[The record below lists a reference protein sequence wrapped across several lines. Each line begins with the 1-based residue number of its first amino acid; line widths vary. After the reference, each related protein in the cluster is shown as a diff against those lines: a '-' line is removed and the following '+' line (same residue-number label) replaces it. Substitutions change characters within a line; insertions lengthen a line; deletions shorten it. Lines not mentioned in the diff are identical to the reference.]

1 MAPAAAY
8 TLSLPH
14 TARGGEIIDQTARK
28 MAYDLHAGFERL
40 RTSSGNLSPT
50 FPDDTTARS
59 RDNNETDG
67 RKTWADQLDT
77 DNTGPVATHRL
88 SYPSSRASDTGL
100 QWLARAPNVDHVI
113 ARPIDVP
120 QASAGDGTERSGD
133 KSWELEADS
142 RYDEPSPLEEFMRN
156 RRPSI
161 SFNPKVT
168 LESGHEQPLEQ
179 PLPKLAIDTRARSH
193 STLLELGRHPVK
205 SPFYRS
211 HSEADCRHYDTGTGK
226 LLETGPRQNQ
236 AQVTPKYP
244 DILSRWPLLQ
254 STAESLAQEQEQTDL
269 PEQGASLTS
278 ESTLSPVA
286 SEVHTPTDN
295 MDILISPL
303 SSHGPFPFLISYED
317 SSAWPRQRQQSSVL
331 RSKSYS
337 IERKWS
343 MRAAQR
349 QSSRSS
355 RRSTSS
361 SMSPATAFL
370 SRFAR
375 EEAPPEQDSEGQEVG
390 EYVIGKQVGFG
401 GFSTVKEAYTLE
413 GDEKICRAVKIV
425 RKQIA
430 GKDELENEQFQ
441 AEFEH
446 EVSLWRC
453 LGHRNIL
460 PLIEVYVTDFATF
473 CFTKLNTGGTLFD
486 LVRANRH
493 GISRDLARRYAY
505 QLASAIRYLHEDV
518 RVVHRD
524 IKLENCLI
532 DISDPDVA
540 NDGGNL
546 LLCDFGLAEFVTS
559 DTRRN
564 TPDPYERVTDRPPP
578 KNIGPS
584 ETSTSIAGSLQY
596 ASPEL
601 IMSPAGFLSSVVDM
615 WAYGVVIYALLV
627 GDLPFQHVFQP
638 RVQMMILAGE
648 WDMAAL
654 ERAAGVIGYE
664 EEVLEL
670 MCGCLEMESER
681 RWTIAHVLKSRWLDG
696 CQEML
701 EDMKDDWKL

>member
-1 MAPAAAY
+1 
-8 TLSLPH
+8 
-14 TARGGEIIDQTARK
+14 
-28 MAYDLHAGFERL
+28 MAYDLQAGFERL
-40 RTSSGNLSPT
+40 GTSSGNLSPT
-50 FPDDTTARS
+50 SPDDTTTRS
-59 RDNNETDG
+59 RDNETEG
-67 RKTWADQLDT
+67 RKTWAAEADT
-77 DNTGPVATHRL
+77 EKTGPLDIRRL
-88 SYPSSRASDTGL
+88 SHRSSRASDTDL
-100 QWLARAPNVDHVI
+100 QWLARVQDVGHATT
-113 ARPIDVP
+113 RPIDVP
-120 QASAGDGTERSGD
+120 QASVGDGTERSTD
-133 KSWELEADS
+133 KSWEAEPDS
-142 RYDEPSPLEEFMRN
+142 RYQEPSLLEEFMKN

-179 PLPKLAIDTRARSH
+179 PLPKLAIDTRARSR
-193 STLLELGRHPVK
+193 SILLELERYPVR
-205 SPFYRS
+205 SPLYRS
-211 HSEADCRHYDTGTGK
+211 HSEADCRNYDPGTGE
-226 LLETGPRQNQ
+226 LLDSRSQQNRAQTTPRS
-236 AQVTPKYP
+236 P
-244 DILSRWPLLQ
+244 DNRSRWPLLQ
-254 STAESLAQEQEQTDL
+254 STAESLAQEQEQANL

-303 SSHGPFPFLISYED
+303 SSHGPFPFPLSYED
-317 SSAWPRQRQQSSVL
+317 SRAWPKPRQQPSAS

-337 IERKWS
+337 IERKMS

-349 QSSRSS
+349 QGSRSS

-375 EEAPPEQDSEGQEVG
+375 EEAPPEPDGEGQEVG

-413 GDEKICRAVKIV
+413 GEEKICRAVKVV
-425 RKQIA
+425 RKQVA
-430 GKDELENEQFQ
+430 GKEELENEQLQ

-486 LVRANRH
+486 LVRANRQ
-493 GISRDLARRYAY
+493 GISRDLSRRYAY

-532 DISDPDVA
+532 DISDPDA
-540 NDGGNL
+540 ARDGGNI

-559 DTRRN
+559 DDRRSS
-564 TPDPYERVTDRPPP
+564 PEPYERATDRPPAR
-578 KNIGPS
+578 NIGPS

-648 WDMAAL
+648 WDIPAL
-654 ERAAGVIGYE
+654 ENAAGVIGYE

-701 EDMKDDWKL
+701 EDLKEDWKL

>member
-1 MAPAAAY
+1 
-8 TLSLPH
+8 
-14 TARGGEIIDQTARK
+14 
-28 MAYDLHAGFERL
+28 MAYELLTGFERQKS
-40 RTSSGNLSPT
+40 SSGNLSPT
-50 FPDDTTARS
+50 SPDNATTRC
-59 RDNNETDG
+59 RDNETQHRRTG
-67 RKTWADQLDT
+67 ASETETEKTGPLDT
-77 DNTGPVATHRL
+77 HSL
-88 SYPSSRASDTGL
+88 SHPSSRASDTDL
-100 QWLARAPNVDHVI
+100 QWLARVRKDAGHAVSQ
-113 ARPIDVP
+113 PIDVP
-120 QASAGDGTERSGD
+120 QPSVGDGTERSTD
-133 KSWELEADS
+133 KGWEPEPDS
-142 RYDEPSPLEEFMRN
+142 RYQVSSPLEEFMSN

-168 LESGHEQPLEQ
+168 LESGREQSLEQ

-193 STLLELGRHPVK
+193 SNLLELESYPA
-205 SPFYRS
+205 RS
-211 HSEADCRHYDTGTGK
+211 A
-226 LLETGPRQNQ
+226 LNQ
-236 AQVTPKYP
+236 AHITSRYP
-244 DILSRWPLLQ
+244 QDRSRWPLLQ
-254 STAESLAQEQEQTDL
+254 SDAEVLTQEQERATL
-269 PEQGASLTS
+269 PERGASLTS
-278 ESTLSPVA
+278 ESTLSPVV
-286 SEVHTPTDN
+286 SEVNTPTDT

-303 SSHGPFPFLISYED
+303 SAHGPFPFSVSYED
-317 SSAWPRQRQQSSVL
+317 SSAWPNPRQQPSASK
-331 RSKSYS
+331 SKSYS
-337 IERKWS
+337 IERKMS
-343 MRAAQR
+343 IRAAQR
-349 QSSRSS
+349 QGSRSS

-361 SMSPATAFL
+361 SISPATAFL

-375 EEAPPEQDSEGQEVG
+375 EEAPLEPDSEGQEIG

-401 GFSTVKEAYTLE
+401 GFSAVKEAYTLE
-413 GDEKICRAVKIV
+413 GNEKICRAVKVV
-425 RKQIA
+425 RKQVA
-430 GKDELENEQFQ
+430 GKEELENEQLQ
-441 AEFEH
+441 AEFDH

-486 LVRANRH
+486 LVRANRQ

-532 DISDPDVA
+532 DVSDPDVA
-540 NDGGNL
+540 RDGGNIM
-546 LLCDFGLAEFVTS
+546 LCDFGLAEFVTS

-564 TPDPYERVTDRPPP
+564 SLDPYERATDRPLPQ
-578 KNIGPS
+578 KIGPS

-638 RVQMMILAGE
+638 RVQKMILAGE

-654 ERAAGVIGYE
+654 ETAAGAIGYE
-664 EEVLEL
+664 EEVLEFTS
-670 MCGCLEMESER
+670 GCLEMESEQ
-681 RWTIAHVLKSRWLDG
+681 RWTIAHVLKSRWLAG

-701 EDMKDDWKL
+701 EDLKEDWKL

>member
-1 MAPAAAY
+1 
-8 TLSLPH
+8 
-14 TARGGEIIDQTARK
+14 

-40 RTSSGNLSPT
+40 KTSSGNLSPT
-50 FPDDTTARS
+50 FPDDALGRS
-59 RDNNETDG
+59 RDNKTDG
-67 RKTWADQLDT
+67 DKTWAAQVDT
-77 DNTGPVATHRL
+77 ENTGPLDTHRL
-88 SYPSSRASDTGL
+88 SRPSSRHSATDL
-100 QWLARAPNVDHVI
+100 QWLARAPNVGH
-113 ARPIDVP
+113 ATTQPIDVP

-133 KSWELEADS
+133 KSCDHEADS
-142 RYDEPSPLEEFMRN
+142 RYVEPSPLEEFMRN
-156 RRPSI
+156 RRPSV

-168 LESGHEQPLEQ
+168 LESGHEQPIEQ
-179 PLPKLAIDTRARSH
+179 PLPKLALDTRARSR
-193 STLLELGRHPVK
+193 SILLELERYPVK
-205 SPFYRS
+205 PSLYRS
-211 HSEADCRHYDTGTGK
+211 HSEADCINYETGTGE
-226 LLETGPRQNQ
+226 LLNPRSRQTHAQNI
-236 AQVTPKYP
+236 PKHP
-244 DILSRWPLLQ
+244 VNLSRWPLLQ
-254 STAESLAQEQEQTDL
+254 STAQSLAQEHEQAEP
-269 PEQGASLTS
+269 PERGASLTS
-278 ESTLSPVA
+278 DSTLSPVA
-286 SEVHTPTDN
+286 SEIHTPTDN

-303 SSHGPFPFLISYED
+303 SSHGPFPFPVSYEE
-317 SSAWPRQRQQSSVL
+317 SSAWPRQKQQPSTL
-331 RSKSYS
+331 KSTSHS

-375 EEAPPEQDSEGQEVG
+375 EEAPPEPDSEGQEVG

-413 GDEKICRAVKIV
+413 GDEKICRAVKVV

-486 LVRANRH
+486 LVRANRQ
-493 GISRDLARRYAY
+493 GISRDLTRRYAY

-540 NDGGNL
+540 KDGGNL

-559 DTRRN
+559 DTRR
-564 TPDPYERVTDRPPP
+564 TWPEPYDRASDRPPP
-578 KNIGPS
+578 KTIGPS

-648 WDMAAL
+648 WDVPAL
-654 ERAAGVIGYE
+654 ETAAGVIGYE

-670 MCGCLEMESER
+670 MWGCLEMESER
-681 RWTIAHVLKSRWLDG
+681 RWTIAHVLRSRWLDG

-701 EDMKDDWKL
+701 EELKDDWKL

>member
-1 MAPAAAY
+1 
-8 TLSLPH
+8 
-14 TARGGEIIDQTARK
+14 

-50 FPDDTTARS
+50 FPDDSTTHS
-59 RDNNETDG
+59 RDNETDG
-67 RKTWADQLDT
+67 TKIWTDEFDT
-77 DNTGPVATHRL
+77 EKTGPLNTRRL
-88 SYPSSRASDTGL
+88 SHPSSTASATDL
-100 QWLARAPNVDHVI
+100 QWLARVQDVGHAI
-113 ARPIDVP
+113 TRPIDVP
-120 QASAGDGTERSGD
+120 QASVGDGSERSTD
-133 KSWELEADS
+133 KSWEPEPES
-142 RYDEPSPLEEFMRN
+142 RYEEPSPLEEFMRN

-168 LESGHEQPLEQ
+168 FESGQEQPLEQ
-179 PLPKLAIDTRARSH
+179 PLPKLAIDTRARSR
-193 STLLELGRHPVK
+193 SILLELERYPVR
-205 SPFYRS
+205 SPLYRS
-211 HSEADCRHYDTGTGK
+211 HSEADCRHYDPRTGE
-226 LLETGPRQNQ
+226 LLDSRSRQNQ
-236 AQVTPKYP
+236 TQTTPRSP
-244 DILSRWPLLQ
+244 ENRSRWPLLQ
-254 STAESLAQEQEQTDL
+254 STAESLAQEQEQANLAERD
-269 PEQGASLTS
+269 ASLTS

-303 SSHGPFPFLISYED
+303 SAHGTFPFPVSYEE
-317 SSAWPRQRQQSSVL
+317 SRAWPKPRQQPSASW
-331 RSKSYS
+331 SKSYS
-337 IERKWS
+337 VERKSS

-349 QSSRSS
+349 QGSRSS

-375 EEAPPEQDSEGQEVG
+375 EEAPPEPDSEGQEVG

-425 RKQIA
+425 RKQVA
-430 GKDELENEQFQ
+430 GKEELENEQLQ

-486 LVRANRH
+486 LVRANRQ
-493 GISRDLARRYAY
+493 GISRDLTRRYAY

-532 DISDPDVA
+532 DVSDPEVA
-540 NDGGNL
+540 RDGGNL
-546 LLCDFGLAEFVTS
+546 LLCDFGLAQFVAS
-559 DTRRN
+559 DTRRDS
-564 TPDPYERVTDRPPP
+564 PEPYERVTDRPPP

-627 GDLPFQHVFQP
+627 GDLPFQHMFQP

-648 WDMAAL
+648 WDVTAL
-654 ERAAGVIGYE
+654 ETAAGVIGYE
-664 EEVLEL
+664 EAVLEL
-670 MCGCLEMESER
+670 MSGCLEMESER

-701 EDMKDDWKL
+701 EELKDDWKL

>member
-1 MAPAAAY
+1 M
-8 TLSLPH
+8 
-14 TARGGEIIDQTARK
+14 D
-28 MAYDLHAGFERL
+28 YDLHAGFERL
-40 RTSSGNLSPT
+40 KTSSGNLSPT
-50 FPDDTTARS
+50 SPNDTTTRS
-59 RDNNETDG
+59 RDNETDG
-67 RKTWADQLDT
+67 RKTWADEADT
-77 DNTGPVATHRL
+77 ENTGPLDTRRL
-88 SYPSSRASDTGL
+88 SHPSSRASDTDL
-100 QWLARAPNVDHVI
+100 QWLAHVQDVGH
-113 ARPIDVP
+113 ATTRPINVP
-120 QASAGDGTERSGD
+120 QASVGDGPERSTD
-133 KSWELEADS
+133 KSWEPEPDS
-142 RYDEPSPLEEFMRN
+142 RYQEPSLLEEFMKN

-179 PLPKLAIDTRARSH
+179 PLAKLAIDTRARSR
-193 STLLELGRHPVK
+193 SILLELESYPVRT
-205 SPFYRS
+205 PLYRS
-211 HSEADCRHYDTGTGK
+211 HSEADCRNYDPGTGE
-226 LLETGPRQNQ
+226 LLGSRSRQNQ
-236 AQVTPKYP
+236 AQTTHRSPGKR
-244 DILSRWPLLQ
+244 SRWPLLQ
-254 STAESLAQEQEQTDL
+254 STAESLAQEQEQANL
-269 PEQGASLTS
+269 PERGASLTS
-278 ESTLSPVA
+278 ESTLSPVV
-286 SEVHTPTDN
+286 SEVHTPNDN

-303 SSHGPFPFLISYED
+303 SSHGPFSFPISYED
-317 SSAWPRQRQQSSVL
+317 SRAWPKPLQQPSAS

-337 IERKWS
+337 IERKMS
-343 MRAAQR
+343 MRGAPR
-349 QSSRSS
+349 QGCRSS

-375 EEAPPEQDSEGQEVG
+375 EEAPPEPDSEGQEVG

-413 GDEKICRAVKIV
+413 GEEKICRAVKVV
-425 RKQIA
+425 RKQVA
-430 GKDELENEQFQ
+430 GKEELENEQLQ
-441 AEFEH
+441 AEFDH

-486 LVRANRH
+486 LVRANRR

-532 DISDPDVA
+532 DISDPDA
-540 NDGGNL
+540 ARDGGNI

-559 DTRRN
+559 DTIRN
-564 TPDPYERVTDRPPP
+564 SLESYERTTDRPTPR
-578 KNIGPS
+578 NIGPS

-648 WDMAAL
+648 WDIPAL
-654 ERAAGVIGYE
+654 ESAAGVIGYE

-670 MCGCLEMESER
+670 MSGCLEMESER

-701 EDMKDDWKL
+701 EDLKEDWKL

>member
-1 MAPAAAY
+1 
-8 TLSLPH
+8 
-14 TARGGEIIDQTARK
+14 

-50 FPDDTTARS
+50 SPHDTTTRS
-59 RDNNETDG
+59 RDNETDG
-67 RKTWADQLDT
+67 RKTWADEADT
-77 DNTGPVATHRL
+77 ENTGPLDTRRL
-88 SYPSSRASDTGL
+88 SQPSSRASDTDL
-100 QWLARAPNVDHVI
+100 QWLAHVQDVGH
-113 ARPIDVP
+113 ATTRPINVP
-120 QASAGDGTERSGD
+120 QASVGDGTERSTD
-133 KSWELEADS
+133 KSWEPERDS
-142 RYDEPSPLEEFMRN
+142 RYQEPSLLEEFMKN

-168 LESGHEQPLEQ
+168 IDSGHEQPMEQ
-179 PLPKLAIDTRARSH
+179 PLPKLAIDTRARSR
-193 STLLELGRHPVK
+193 SILLELERYPVRT
-205 SPFYRS
+205 PLYRS
-211 HSEADCRHYDTGTGK
+211 HSEADCRNYDPGTGE
-226 LLETGPRQNQ
+226 LVDSRSRQNQ
-236 AQVTPKYP
+236 AQTTPRSP
-244 DILSRWPLLQ
+244 DNRSRWPLLQ
-254 STAESLAQEQEQTDL
+254 STAESLAQEQEQANP
-269 PEQGASLTS
+269 PERGASLTS
-278 ESTLSPVA
+278 ESTLSPVV
-286 SEVHTPTDN
+286 SEVHTPNDN

-303 SSHGPFPFLISYED
+303 SSHGPFSFPVPYED
-317 SSAWPRQRQQSSVL
+317 SKAWTKPRQQPSAS

-337 IERKWS
+337 IERKMS
-343 MRAAQR
+343 MRGAPR
-349 QSSRSS
+349 QGSRSS

-375 EEAPPEQDSEGQEVG
+375 EEAPPEPDSEGQEVG

-413 GDEKICRAVKIV
+413 GEEKICRAVKVV
-425 RKQIA
+425 RKQVA
-430 GKDELENEQFQ
+430 GKEELENEQLQ

-486 LVRANRH
+486 LVRANRQ

-532 DISDPDVA
+532 DISDPDA
-540 NDGGNL
+540 ARDGGNI

-559 DTRRN
+559 DTIRN
-564 TPDPYERVTDRPPP
+564 SPEPYERTTDRPPP
-578 KNIGPS
+578 RNIGPS

-627 GDLPFQHVFQP
+627 GDLPFQHIFQP

-648 WDMAAL
+648 CDMPAL
-654 ERAAGVIGYE
+654 ESAAGVIGYE

-670 MCGCLEMESER
+670 MSGCLEMESER

-701 EDMKDDWKL
+701 EDLKEDWKL

>member
-1 MAPAAAY
+1 
-8 TLSLPH
+8 
-14 TARGGEIIDQTARK
+14 

-40 RTSSGNLSPT
+40 GTSSGNLSPT
-50 FPDDTTARS
+50 SPDDTTTRS
-59 RDNNETDG
+59 RDNETEG
-67 RKTWADQLDT
+67 KKTWAAEADT
-77 DNTGPVATHRL
+77 EKTGPLKIRRL
-88 SYPSSRASDTGL
+88 SHRSSRASDTDL
-100 QWLARAPNVDHVI
+100 QWLARVQDVGHATT
-113 ARPIDVP
+113 RPIDVP
-120 QASAGDGTERSGD
+120 QASVGDGTERSTD
-133 KSWELEADS
+133 KSWEAEPDS
-142 RYDEPSPLEEFMRN
+142 RYQEPSLLEEFMKN

-179 PLPKLAIDTRARSH
+179 SLPKLAIDTRARSR
-193 STLLELGRHPVK
+193 SILLELERYPVR
-205 SPFYRS
+205 STLYRS
-211 HSEADCRHYDTGTGK
+211 HSEADCRNYDPGTGK
-226 LLETGPRQNQ
+226 LLDSRSQQNRAQTTPRSPENR
-236 AQVTPKYP
+236 
-244 DILSRWPLLQ
+244 SRWPLLQ
-254 STAESLAQEQEQTDL
+254 STAESLAQEQEQANL

-303 SSHGPFPFLISYED
+303 SSHGPFPFPLSYED
-317 SSAWPRQRQQSSVL
+317 SRAWPKPRQQPSAS

-337 IERKWS
+337 IERKMS

-349 QSSRSS
+349 QGSRSS

-375 EEAPPEQDSEGQEVG
+375 EEAPPEPDSEGQEVG

-413 GDEKICRAVKIV
+413 GEEKICRAVKVV
-425 RKQIA
+425 RKQVA
-430 GKDELENEQFQ
+430 GKEELENEQLQ

-486 LVRANRH
+486 LVRANRQ
-493 GISRDLARRYAY
+493 GISRDLSRRYAY

-532 DISDPDVA
+532 DISDPDA
-540 NDGGNL
+540 ARDGGNL
-546 LLCDFGLAEFVTS
+546 LLCDFGLAEFATS
-559 DTRRN
+559 DDRRSS
-564 TPDPYERVTDRPPP
+564 PEPYERATDRPPAR
-578 KNIGPS
+578 NIGPS

-648 WDMAAL
+648 WDIPAL
-654 ERAAGVIGYE
+654 ENAAGVIGHE
-664 EEVLEL
+664 EEVSEL

-681 RWTIAHVLKSRWLDG
+681 RWTIAHVLKSRWLNG

-701 EDMKDDWKL
+701 EDLKEDWKL

>member
-1 MAPAAAY
+1 
-8 TLSLPH
+8 
-14 TARGGEIIDQTARK
+14 
-28 MAYDLHAGFERL
+28 MAYDLHPGFERL

-50 FPDDTTARS
+50 FPDDNTKRS
-59 RDNNETDG
+59 RDNETHG
-67 RKTWADQLDT
+67 RKKWAHEADT
-77 DNTGPVATHRL
+77 EKTGPLDRRRVSH
-88 SYPSSRASDTGL
+88 PSSRASATEL
-100 QWLARAPNVDHVI
+100 QWLARLQGVGHATT
-113 ARPIDVP
+113 RPIDVP
-120 QASAGDGTERSGD
+120 QASVGDGTERSTD
-133 KSWELEADS
+133 KSWEPEPDS
-142 RYDEPSPLEEFMRN
+142 RYQEPSPLEEFMRN

-168 LESGHEQPLEQ
+168 LESGHEQPLDQ
-179 PLPKLAIDTRARSH
+179 PLPKLAIDTGARSR
-193 STLLELGRHPVK
+193 SISLELERYPVR
-205 SPFYRS
+205 SPLYRS
-211 HSEADCRHYDTGTGK
+211 HSEADCRNYDPGTGE
-226 LLETGPRQNQ
+226 LLDSRPQQKQ
-236 AQVTPKYP
+236 AQTIPRSP
-244 DILSRWPLLQ
+244 ENQSRWPFLQ
-254 STAESLAQEQEQTDL
+254 STAKSLAQGQEQANL
-269 PEQGASLTS
+269 HERGASLTS

-286 SEVHTPTDN
+286 SEVHTPTEN

-303 SSHGPFPFLISYED
+303 SSHGPFSFPVSYED
-317 SSAWPRQRQQSSVL
+317 SSAWPKPRQQASAS
-331 RSKSYS
+331 RSMSCS
-337 IERKWS
+337 IERRMS

-349 QSSRSS
+349 QGSRSS

-375 EEAPPEQDSEGQEVG
+375 EETPPEPDSEGQEIG

-425 RKQIA
+425 RKQVA
-430 GKDELENEQFQ
+430 GKEELENEQLQ
-441 AEFEH
+441 AEFER

-532 DISDPDVA
+532 DISDPDA
-540 NDGGNL
+540 ARDGGNI

-564 TPDPYERVTDRPPP
+564 SPEPYGRATDRAPP

-601 IMSPAGFLSSVVDM
+601 IMSPAGFLSSVVDI

-627 GDLPFQHVFQP
+627 GDLPFQHMFQP

-648 WDMAAL
+648 WDMPAL
-654 ERAAGVIGYE
+654 ETAAGVIGYE

-670 MCGCLEMESER
+670 MSGCLEMESER

-701 EDMKDDWKL
+701 EELKEDWKL

>member
-1 MAPAAAY
+1 
-8 TLSLPH
+8 
-14 TARGGEIIDQTARK
+14 

-50 FPDDTTARS
+50 FPDDTTRPS
-59 RDNNETDG
+59 RDNKTDG
-67 RKTWADQLDT
+67 NKTWSDQLDT
-77 DNTGPVATHRL
+77 ENTGPLDRDGL
-88 SYPSSRASDTGL
+88 SHPLSSTLETEL
-100 QWLARAPNVDHVI
+100 QRLARAPNVGH
-113 ARPIDVP
+113 ATTQPIDVP
-120 QASAGDGTERSGD
+120 QASAGDGTERSAD
-133 KSWELEADS
+133 KSWEHEADS
-142 RYDEPSPLEEFMRN
+142 RYVEPSPLEEFMRN

-161 SFNPKVT
+161 RFNHQVS
-168 LESGHEQPLEQ
+168 LESGHEQTISQ
-179 PLPKLAIDTRARSH
+179 PLPQLAIDTRASSRSF
-193 STLLELGRHPVK
+193 LLERPPVK
-205 SPFYRS
+205 LSLYRS
-211 HSEADCRHYDTGTGK
+211 HSEADCSNYDTGTGE
-226 LLETGPRQNQ
+226 LLDSRLRHNQ
-236 AQVTPKYP
+236 AQNTAKYS
-244 DILSRWPLLQ
+244 DNLSRWPLLQ
-254 STAESLAQEQEQTDL
+254 SSAEGLAQEPEPHDL
-269 PEQGASLTS
+269 LEPGASLTS

-286 SEVHTPTDN
+286 SEIHTPTDN

-303 SSHGPFPFLISYED
+303 SSHGPFPFPVSYEE
-317 SSAWPRQRQQSSVL
+317 SSAWPGKRQQSSAL
-331 RSKSYS
+331 KSNSCS

-343 MRAAQR
+343 MRGAQR
-349 QSSRSS
+349 QTSRSS

-375 EEAPPEQDSEGQEVG
+375 EEAPPEPDSEGQEVG

-413 GDEKICRAVKIV
+413 GDEKICRAVKVV

-430 GKDELENEQFQ
+430 GKGELENEQFQ

-460 PLIEVYVTDFATF
+460 PLIEVFVTDFAMF
-473 CFTKLNTGGTLFD
+473 CFTKLNSGGTLFD
-486 LVRANRH
+486 LVRANRQ

-505 QLASAIRYLHEDV
+505 QLGSAIRYLHEDV
-518 RVVHRD
+518 RIVHRD

-540 NDGGNL
+540 RDGGNL
-546 LLCDFGLAEFVTS
+546 LLCDFVLAEFVTS
-559 DTRRN
+559 DTRR
-564 TPDPYERVTDRPPP
+564 TWSEQYERATDRPPP

-654 ERAAGVIGYE
+654 ETAAGVIGYE

-701 EDMKDDWKL
+701 EELKDDWKL

>member
-1 MAPAAAY
+1 
-8 TLSLPH
+8 
-14 TARGGEIIDQTARK
+14 
-28 MAYDLHAGFERL
+28 MAYELLTGFERQKS
-40 RTSSGNLSPT
+40 SSGNLSPT
-50 FPDDTTARS
+50 SPDDATTRC
-59 RDNNETDG
+59 RDNETQRRRTGAAETDTE
-67 RKTWADQLDT
+67 K
-77 DNTGPVATHRL
+77 TGPLDTHRL
-88 SYPSSRASDTGL
+88 SHPSSRASDTDL
-100 QWLARAPNVDHVI
+100 QWLARVRNDAGHAI
-113 ARPIDVP
+113 SQPIDVP
-120 QASAGDGTERSGD
+120 QPSVGDGTERSTD
-133 KSWELEADS
+133 KGWELEPDS
-142 RYDEPSPLEEFMRN
+142 RYQESSPLEEFMRN

-168 LESGHEQPLEQ
+168 VESGHEQSLEQ
-179 PLPKLAIDTRARSH
+179 PLPKLAIDTRARSR
-193 STLLELGRHPVK
+193 SNLLELESYPAR
-205 SPFYRS
+205 SPLYRS
-211 HSEADCRHYDTGTGK
+211 HREADCRNYNSRTGK
-226 LLETGPRQNQ
+226 LQDSRPPQDQ
-236 AQVTPKYP
+236 AQTTSRN
-244 DILSRWPLLQ
+244 IENRSRWPLLQ
-254 STAESLAQEQEQTDL
+254 SDAEILAQEQEQATL
-269 PEQGASLTS
+269 PERGASLTS
-278 ESTLSPVA
+278 ESTLSPVV
-286 SEVHTPTDN
+286 SEVNTPTDT
-295 MDILISPL
+295 MDILMSPL
-303 SSHGPFPFLISYED
+303 SPHGPFPFSVSYED
-317 SSAWPRQRQQSSVL
+317 SSAWPKPRQQPSAS

-337 IERKWS
+337 IERRMS
-343 MRAAQR
+343 IRAAQR
-349 QSSRSS
+349 QGSRSS

-361 SMSPATAFL
+361 SISPATAFL

-375 EEAPPEQDSEGQEVG
+375 EEAPLEPDSEGQEMG

-413 GDEKICRAVKIV
+413 GNEKICRAVKVV
-425 RKQIA
+425 RKQVA
-430 GKDELENEQFQ
+430 GKEELENEQLQ

-486 LVRANRH
+486 LVRANRQ

-532 DISDPDVA
+532 DVSDPDVA
-540 NDGGNL
+540 RDGGNIM
-546 LLCDFGLAEFVTS
+546 LCDFGLAEFVTS

-564 TPDPYERVTDRPPP
+564 SPEPYERATEGPIL
-578 KNIGPS
+578 KKIGPS

-654 ERAAGVIGYE
+654 ETAAGVIGYE

-670 MCGCLEMESER
+670 TSGCLEMESEQ
-681 RWTIAHVLKSRWLDG
+681 RWTIAHVLKSRWLAG

-701 EDMKDDWKL
+701 EDLKEDWKL

>member
-1 MAPAAAY
+1 M
-8 TLSLPH
+8 
-14 TARGGEIIDQTARK
+14 D
-28 MAYDLHAGFERL
+28 YDLHAGFERL
-40 RTSSGNLSPT
+40 KTSSGNLSPT
-50 FPDDTTARS
+50 SPNDTTTRS
-59 RDNNETDG
+59 RDNETDG
-67 RKTWADQLDT
+67 RKTWADEADT
-77 DNTGPVATHRL
+77 ENTGPLDTRRL
-88 SYPSSRASDTGL
+88 SHPSSRASDTDL
-100 QWLARAPNVDHVI
+100 RWLAHVQDVGH
-113 ARPIDVP
+113 ATTRPINVP
-120 QASAGDGTERSGD
+120 QASVGDGTERSTD
-133 KSWELEADS
+133 KSWEPEPDS
-142 RYDEPSPLEEFMRN
+142 RYQEPSHLEEFMKN

-179 PLPKLAIDTRARSH
+179 PLPKLAIDTRARSR
-193 STLLELGRHPVK
+193 SILLELESYPVRT
-205 SPFYRS
+205 PLYRS
-211 HSEADCRHYDTGTGK
+211 HSEADCRNYDPGTGE
-226 LLETGPRQNQ
+226 LLGSRSRQNQ
-236 AQVTPKYP
+236 AQTTKRSPGKR
-244 DILSRWPLLQ
+244 SRWPLLQ
-254 STAESLAQEQEQTDL
+254 STAESLAQEQEQANL
-269 PEQGASLTS
+269 PERGASLTS
-278 ESTLSPVA
+278 ESTLSPVV
-286 SEVHTPTDN
+286 SEVHTPNDN

-303 SSHGPFPFLISYED
+303 SSHGPFSFPVSYED
-317 SSAWPRQRQQSSVL
+317 SRAWPKPLQQPSAS

-337 IERKWS
+337 IERKMS
-343 MRAAQR
+343 MRGAPR
-349 QSSRSS
+349 QGSRSS

-375 EEAPPEQDSEGQEVG
+375 EEAPPEPDSEGQEVG

-413 GDEKICRAVKIV
+413 GEEKICRAVKVV
-425 RKQIA
+425 RKQVA
-430 GKDELENEQFQ
+430 GKEELENEQLQ
-441 AEFEH
+441 AEFDH

-486 LVRANRH
+486 LVRANRQ

-532 DISDPDVA
+532 DISDPDA
-540 NDGGNL
+540 ARDGGNI

-559 DTRRN
+559 DTIRN
-564 TPDPYERVTDRPPP
+564 SPESYERTTDRPTPR
-578 KNIGPS
+578 NIGPS

-648 WDMAAL
+648 WDIPAL
-654 ERAAGVIGYE
+654 ESAAGVIGYE

-670 MCGCLEMESER
+670 MSGCLEMESER

-701 EDMKDDWKL
+701 EDLKEDWKL

>member
-1 MAPAAAY
+1 
-8 TLSLPH
+8 
-14 TARGGEIIDQTARK
+14 

-40 RTSSGNLSPT
+40 STSSAANLSPT
-50 FPDDTTARS
+50 FPHDNTTRS
-59 RDNNETDG
+59 RDNEADG
-67 RKTWADQLDT
+67 RKSWADEADT
-77 DNTGPVATHRL
+77 EKTGPLHTCRL
-88 SYPSSRASDTGL
+88 SRSSNRASATDL
-100 QWLARAPNVDHVI
+100 QWLARLQDVGYATTQ
-113 ARPIDVP
+113 PIDVP
-120 QASAGDGTERSGD
+120 HSSVGDGTERSTD
-133 KSWELEADS
+133 KGWEPGPDT
-142 RYDEPSPLEEFMRN
+142 RYEELSPLEEFMRT

-168 LESGHEQPLEQ
+168 LESGHEQPLDQ
-179 PLPKLAIDTRARSH
+179 PLPKLAIDTRARSY
-193 STLLELGRHPVK
+193 SALLELDRDP
-205 SPFYRS
+205 SSTPLYRS
-211 HSEADCRHYDTGTGK
+211 HSEADCSKYDSATGELLDPRSRHNPTQPIP
-226 LLETGPRQNQ
+226 EIHENR
-236 AQVTPKYP
+236 
-244 DILSRWPLLQ
+244 SRWLLLQ
-254 STAESLAQEQEQTDL
+254 STVESLALQKAQAHLSER
-269 PEQGASLTS
+269 GASLTS

-286 SEVHTPTDN
+286 SEVHTPADN

-303 SSHGPFPFLISYED
+303 SSHGPFPFPVSYED
-317 SSAWPRQRQQSSVL
+317 SSAWPKPRQQPSGS

-337 IERKWS
+337 VERRMS
-343 MRAAQR
+343 TRATQR
-349 QSSRSS
+349 QGPRSS

-375 EEAPPEQDSEGQEVG
+375 EEAPPEPDSEGQEVG

-413 GDEKICRAVKIV
+413 GEEKICRAVKVV

-430 GKDELENEQFQ
+430 GKEELENEQFQ

-486 LVRANRH
+486 LVRANRQ

-524 IKLENCLI
+524 IKLENCLV
-532 DISDPDVA
+532 DVSDPDVA
-540 NDGGNL
+540 RDGGNL

-559 DTRRN
+559 NTRRN
-564 TPDPYERVTDRPPP
+564 SPEPYDRTTDRPSP
-578 KNIGPS
+578 KSIGQS

-648 WDMAAL
+648 WDIPAL
-654 ERAAGVIGYE
+654 ESAVGVIGYE

-681 RWTIAHVLKSRWLDG
+681 RWTIGHVLKSRWLDG

-701 EDMKDDWKL
+701 EELKDDWKL